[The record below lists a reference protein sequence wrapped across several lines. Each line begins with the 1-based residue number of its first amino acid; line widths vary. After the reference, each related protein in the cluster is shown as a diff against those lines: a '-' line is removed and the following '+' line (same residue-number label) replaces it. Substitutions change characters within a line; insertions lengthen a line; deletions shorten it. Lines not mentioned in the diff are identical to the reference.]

1 MELIA
6 ISPRTV
12 KFCIK
17 VDKVFSKS
25 VLSKEGKKEL
35 KHFSHFFPSKLLVEE
50 TTLYVLNK
58 NSKDF
63 VYCISFFK
71 LID

>member
-35 KHFSHFFPSKLLVEE
+35 KHFSHFFP
-50 TTLYVLNK
+50 
-58 NSKDF
+58 
-63 VYCISFFK
+63 
-71 LID
+71 